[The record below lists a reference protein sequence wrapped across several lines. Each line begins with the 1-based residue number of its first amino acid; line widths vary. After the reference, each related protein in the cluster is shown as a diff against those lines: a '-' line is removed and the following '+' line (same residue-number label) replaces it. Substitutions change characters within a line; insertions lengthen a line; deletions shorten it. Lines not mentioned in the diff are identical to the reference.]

1 MGEKWE
7 GDCFSLSL
15 GCTRRLLFGFEFGS
29 SYLFVSVVM

>member
-15 GCTRRLLFGFEFGS
+15 GCTRLLFGFEFGS